1 MAGIKKYTA
10 DESLSLSVNDSADA
24 LKVDLQGATLS
35 ASISGFSTEAKQLAD
50 GHGVTTTPSTA
61 SATVLTADG
70 QIKGSAVTLWS
81 CQVDLVGVTAGD
93 TVAFENAVGA
103 AGASLLTFT
112 ATAANQS
119 FTFTP
124 SLGIA
129 YSAGIYCDITLTGG
143 AATITTVWS

>member
-10 DESLSLSVNDSADA
+10 DEALSLAVNDGADA
-24 LKVDLQGATLS
+24 LKVDLEGANINAVVEVNLDS
-35 ASISGFSTEAKQLAD
+35 ANDS
-50 GHGVTTTPSTA
+50 VTNTPSTA

-70 QIKGSAVTLWS
+70 QIKGSAGTLWS

-93 TVAFENAVGA
+93 TVEFENAVGA
-103 AGASLLTFT
+103 SGTSLLTFT

-124 SLGIA
+124 PLGIA

-143 AATITTVWS
+143 TATMTTVWS